1 MCGCVGRSQLC
12 NFMQCVDLK
21 TMGGAPPYS
30 SSSSFSSYSSSSY
43 FSSYFSSSSSSSYFS
58 SSSYT
63 SSSSS
68 SSCSWMVYSPR
79 PASLGSF
86 PLQPAVAGRLSSI
99 PGDVLILYCPPN
111 LSLLSSRIPRGVF
124 PWCNLILE
132 HFGVWR
138 TSSIPTELVVCW
150 NTS

>member
-1 MCGCVGRSQLC
+1 MCGCVCRSQLC

-30 SSSSFSSYSSSSY
+30 SSSSSFSSFSSY
-43 FSSYFSSSSSSSYFS
+43 SSSSSSSYF
-58 SSSYT
+58 

-99 PGDVLILYCPPN
+99 PGDVLIIYCPPN